1 MMTEEEKKRIIESAF
16 NTGICID
23 DEFAEPYSD
32 EGNKDMPK
40 TLLKSFEDE
49 ANCSLEIV
57 KYENYKTFS
66 SRNLLNNKDIVIL
79 DWELSNDPQ
88 KVYDDALK
96 IIGDCTKEKSI
107 KVVCIYTTEEDV
119 KKILKYILAYHA
131 KIVRD
136 EDMYKS
142 LKEKLDDHF
151 SENGSEFTV
160 DEFEIF
166 VKKYLADYIFLN
178 KERKKKVLDDF
189 KAKLKQKF
197 EQKNLGSLCKLLNE
211 FIKANEIGSTENL
224 YTWFS
229 YYCNSYGISDKKG
242 AFSNWKVINDVD
254 LFLGNT
260 LIIPISK
267 PNVRGSGINPAYLFD
282 KILSSVQ
289 SLPNYRTFLFTSMI
303 RTPIYKG
310 LSTISRG
317 LMGVDEAA
325 IIQHANKYHND
336 NDLLNYIATVFGME
350 IKEILKDNTDLK
362 KVSEIFRDVENSNCD
377 DSETKKLISL
387 LTFRPSE
394 AFRFISKDI
403 ETGDIFEV
411 ENDITNTF
419 MGKYILCISQECDCL
434 NPRKINFNFAF
445 AIGEVDKDKNVL
457 QKVETEFLTF
467 LPKDIVIKWSDRF
480 LTINLKN
487 HTKIHSNKEIE
498 IDFGAE
504 KQCKIKYLGNFK
516 DFYSHRV
523 AINAFS
529 HAMRIGVDLPH
540 KE

>member
-1 MMTEEEKKRIIESAF
+1 MTEEEKKRIIESAF

-151 SENGSEFTV
+151 SENGIEFTV

-242 AFSNWKVINDVD
+242 AFSN
-254 LFLGNT
+254 
-260 LIIPISK
+260 
-267 PNVRGSGINPAYLFD
+267 YLFD

-411 ENDITNTF
+411 
-419 MGKYILCISQECDCL
+419 
-434 NPRKINFNFAF
+434 
-445 AIGEVDKDKNVL
+445 
-457 QKVETEFLTF
+457 
-467 LPKDIVIKWSDRF
+467 
-480 LTINLKN
+480 
-487 HTKIHSNKEIE
+487 
-498 IDFGAE
+498 
-504 KQCKIKYLGNFK
+504 
-516 DFYSHRV
+516 
-523 AINAFS
+523 
-529 HAMRIGVDLPH
+529 
-540 KE
+540 